1 MNKSIL
7 EKNIMSNNITSF
19 KHHIDKAPI
28 SLLKKLLPFICACGS
43 LLMLE
48 LMDTKINIETVQNK
62 EYCMRMG
69 LLTENYP
76 IVNYLLP
83 KNCMDE
89 SKILRYYVCRGGS
102 NDEIYNL
109 LDNEYYWNHVTNN
122 DIIQGIKNGT
132 ISTVIYLK
140 NRINIPINDYKN
152 VNIEKHK
159 LLLKDH
165 NLLDYYIN
173 NNLNPELVL
182 NELYERKQQNMI
194 IFKSIIILKTFF
206 IRIRNQIK

>member
-7 EKNIMSNNITSF
+7 EKNILSNNITSF

-28 SLLKKLLPFICACGS
+28 SLLKKMLPFICACGS

-48 LMDTKINIETVQNK
+48 LMDTKLNIENVYNK

-69 LLTENYP
+69 LLTENFQ

-83 KNCMDE
+83 KNCMDN
-89 SKILRYYVCRGGS
+89 SKILRYYICRGGS
-102 NDEIYNL
+102 NYEIYNL
-109 LDNEYYWNHVTNN
+109 LDNEYYWNYVTES
-122 DIIQGIKNGT
+122 DIINGIKNGN
-132 ISTVIYLK
+132 ISTITYLK
-140 NRINIPINDYKN
+140 NRMNIPLNDYKN
-152 VNIEKHK
+152 LNIEKHK
-159 LLLKDH
+159 LLLKDY
-165 NLLDYYIN
+165 NLLNYYII
-173 NNLNPELVL
+173 NNLNIELVL

>member
-19 KHHIDKAPI
+19 KYHIDKAPI

-48 LMDTKINIETVQNK
+48 LMDTKINIETAQNK

-102 NDEIYNL
+102 NNEIYNL
-109 LDNEYYWNHVTNN
+109 LDSEYYWNHVTDN
-122 DIIQGIKNGT
+122 DIIQGIKNGN

-140 NRINIPINDYKN
+140 NKIDIPINDYKN

-173 NNLNPELVL
+173 NNINLELVL

>member
-19 KHHIDKAPI
+19 KHHIALAPI
-28 SLLKKLLPFICACGS
+28 SLLKKILPFICACGS

-48 LMDTKINIETVQNK
+48 LMDSKLNIENLCNK

-83 KNCMDE
+83 KNCMDN
-89 SKILRYYVCRGGS
+89 SKILRYYICRGGS
-102 NDEIYNL
+102 NNEIYNL
-109 LDNEYYWNHVTNN
+109 LDNEYYWNHVTDN

-132 ISTVIYLK
+132 VSTVMYLK
-140 NRINIPINDYKN
+140 NKMSIPLYNYTN
-152 VNIEKHK
+152 LNIEKHK
-159 LLLKDH
+159 LLLKDY
-165 NLLDYYIN
+165 NLLNYYIN
-173 NNLNPELVL
+173 NNLNIELVL
-182 NELYERKQQNMI
+182 GELYERKQQNMI